1 MTVAFGIDVD
11 RIAPDPPSLAEVA
24 RRRIDGRFPIDPF
37 GSDPVI
43 ADTLAPLVGSAV
55 RVDLVG
61 GERIPHIGPA
71 LIISNRGLGMVEPAA
86 ITMAVRHAVGRRV
99 RVVGA
104 PDVSVLGPALRKL
117 GAISYRPEDIAVA
130 LGLGYL
136 VAAPLSPTWLRIG
149 AGEPPRALLAA
160 TLGFPVLPVGVL
172 PGGPLG
178 LPIRA
183 WRVRVGEP
191 IEPAPGVARGDPL
204 AAAEL
209 AERARHAV
217 GVLLRGAG

>member
-1 MTVAFGIDVD
+1 VTAAFGMDVD
-11 RIAPDPPSLAEVA
+11 RIATEPRSLVEVA

-37 GSDPVI
+37 GSDPLI
-43 ADTLAPLVGSAV
+43 ADTLAPFVTGV
-55 RVDLVG
+55 IRVEITG
-61 GERIPHIGPA
+61 AERIPEIGPA
-71 LIISNRGLGMVEPAA
+71 LLISNRGLGVVEPAA
-86 ITMAVRHAVGRRV
+86 ITIALRQSVGRRV

-104 PDVSVLGPALRKL
+104 PDLPVVGSALHKL
-117 GAISYRPEDIAVA
+117 GSISYRPEDVAVA
-130 LGLGYL
+130 LRLGHI

-183 WRVRVGEP
+183 WRVRVGEL
-191 IEPAPGVARGDPL
+191 IEPAPGVAPGDPL